1 MRVIAGTQRGR
12 RLSGPQGTTLRP
24 TSDKVREAL
33 FSILGSRVFGSRF
46 LDLYAGTGAVGIEAL
61 SRGARVVTFV
71 ESDPKAVQ
79 VLRKNLTVCGLLDQ
93 AEVRVGLAQTFFK
106 RPQWSNG
113 PYDIV
118 FADPP
123 YAATEAVDL
132 VLERWGTGLLSKDA
146 VMVIEQDVRA
156 TLPTATDRANLI
168 RRYDYGDSALFLYG
182 PATQDRAAS

>member
-1 MRVIAGTQRGR
+1 MRVIAGIHRGR
-12 RLSGPQGTTLRP
+12 RLSGPRGTTLRP

-61 SRGARVVTFV
+61 SRGATVVTFV

-79 VLRKNLTVCGLLDQ
+79 VLRKNLTVCGLLEQ
-93 AEVRVGLAQTFFK
+93 AEVRAGLAQTFFK

-123 YAATEAVDL
+123 YAATEPVDL
-132 VLERWGTGLLSKDA
+132 VLESWEIGLLAEDA

-156 TLPTATDRANLI
+156 TLPIATDRANLI

-182 PATQDRAAS
+182 PATQHGAAS

>member
-1 MRVIAGTQRGR
+1 MRVIAGTHRGR

-33 FSILGSRVFGSRF
+33 FSILGSRVLGSRF

-61 SRGARVVTFV
+61 SRGATVVTFV

-79 VLRKNLTVCGLLDQ
+79 VLRKNLTVCGLLEQ
-93 AEVRVGLAQTFFK
+93 VEVRVGLAQTFFK
-106 RPQWSNG
+106 RPQWWNG

-132 VLERWGTGLLSKDA
+132 VLESWGMGLLAEDA

-156 TLPTATDRANLI
+156 TLPIATDRANLI

-182 PATQDRAAS
+182 PAAQDRAAS

>member
-1 MRVIAGTQRGR
+1 MRVIAGTHRGR
-12 RLSGPQGTTLRP
+12 RLSGPRGTTLRP

-61 SRGARVVTFV
+61 SRGATVVTFV

-79 VLRKNLTVCGLLDQ
+79 VLRKNLTVCGLLEQ
-93 AEVRVGLAQTFFK
+93 AEVRAGLAQTFFK

-123 YAATEAVDL
+123 YAATEPVDL
-132 VLERWGTGLLSKDA
+132 VLESWEIGLLAEDA

-156 TLPTATDRANLI
+156 TLPIATDRANLI

-182 PATQDRAAS
+182 PATQHGAAS